1 MRFLPS
7 EKLCQEIMLKSLI
20 FGVKN
25 GFNTLI
31 LKMTLDKHKIMFNFA
46 VYR

>member
-1 MRFLPS
+1 
-7 EKLCQEIMLKSLI
+7 MLKSLI

-31 LKMTLDKHKIMFNFA
+31 LKMALDKRKIMFNFA